1 MSLKIDHD
9 FEISYTKIY
18 CMLCLDIV
26 DCEFSGWEIGP
37 CNATCGPSSFR
48 TKTRKIVT
56 KAANGGQECTNE
68 TEIFENCNLDPCPGN
83 KSI

>member
-1 MSLKIDHD
+1 MRH
-9 FEISYTKIY
+9 
-18 CMLCLDIV
+18 IV
-26 DCEFSGWEIGP
+26 DCEFGRWKVGP

-68 TEIFENCNLDPCPGN
+68 TEIFESCNLDPCPGN
-83 KSI
+83 DCMLHTKYF